1 MCEMKDNMC
10 REGNLVLVFVKVL
23 GFMFRFLEL
32 YFFVGNRYFILVIK
46 LFLLYDWGDELFKI
60 CIFIGLFIGV
70 RGYGSWFK

>member
-23 GFMFRFLEL
+23 GFVFRFLEL
-32 YFFVGNRYFILVIK
+32 YFFVGNRGDFIVGVGY
-46 LFLLYDWGDELFKI
+46 LLYDWGDELFKI
-60 CIFIGLFIGV
+60 YIFIGLFIGV